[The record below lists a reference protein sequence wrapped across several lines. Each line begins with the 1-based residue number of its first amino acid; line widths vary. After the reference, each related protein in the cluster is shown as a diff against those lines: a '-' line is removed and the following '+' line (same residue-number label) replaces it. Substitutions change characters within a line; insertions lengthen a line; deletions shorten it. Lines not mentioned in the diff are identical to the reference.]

1 MHAIDTFFWQQIPQI
16 HIVIFPNFESYAV
29 SEINKNTC
37 YDYNMYILYLGSIL
51 MMNTLFP
58 VAVYFGTQNLFL
70 VTWRFSHLGV
80 TTSTRFPENEMM
92 IKFGFHSQGL
102 IKLQEGLRNIMT
114 YLQPQR
120 PSSRDKKLK
129 LLTT

>member
-1 MHAIDTFFWQQIPQI
+1 MHAIDIFFWQQIPQI

-37 YDYNMYILYLGSIL
+37 YDYNMYILYLGSLNDEYTISCSSIL
-51 MMNTLFP
+51 WNPKPILGYMTIFASRCDNQHTFSRKLNDDQVWVSFTRTDKITG
-58 VAVYFGTQNLFL
+58 GT
-70 VTWRFSHLGV
+70 SEHKDIS
-80 TTSTRFPENEMM
+80 TTP
-92 IKFGFHSQGL
+92 
-102 IKLQEGLRNIMT
+102 
-114 YLQPQR
+114 R